1 MDNGLDV
8 YDCAAVINLID
19 KCAERGAFQG
29 NELLVV
35 GQIREK
41 FANIVRQAQNED
53 AERASS

>member
-1 MDNGLDV
+1 MDGGIDI

-35 GQIREK
+35 GQLREK
-41 FANIVRQAQNED
+41 FAEVIRSTQNED
-53 AERASS
+53 ADNASS